1 MTIPLW
7 IFNRTT
13 RSAVATFLGVAVA
26 ICAMSAVSQQR
37 RAIAGTLEFTIE
49 VDLTG
54 WETYGGFA
62 NQLNTRQLIELNN
75 PGSEPLQIV
84 AARWEN
90 VSFTSVG
97 GSWRSEVI
105 LSLNTSTESS
115 FWDQQ
120 LAPGLGSPGDY
131 SGSGVFGEGGST
143 FGAPFALLPDNAL
156 LVYVYESFD
165 DAGPTG
171 LDAVFS
177 GGKLL
182 VTYTAVPEPGSLGL
196 VAAIAA
202 VGTGLTWQRR
212 RKHWKKVG

>member
-1 MTIPLW
+1 MTSMLW
-7 IFNRTT
+7 IFR
-13 RSAVATFLGVAVA
+13 RPPGHAMVGSLCVAAAFWMMFAGGW
-26 ICAMSAVSQQR
+26 QR
-37 RAIAGTLEFTIE
+37 QASAGTLEFTIE

-62 NQLNTRQLIELNN
+62 NQLNTRELIPLSN

-97 GSWRSEVI
+97 ASWRSEVF

-131 SGSGVFGEGGST
+131 TGSGVFGEVGST
-143 FGAPFALLPDNAL
+143 IGSPFELLPDNQL

-171 LDAVFS
+171 LDAVFT
-177 GGKLL
+177 GGTLF
-182 VTYTAVPEPGSLGL
+182 VTYTAVPEPSSLALLGAL
-196 VAAIAA
+196 AAAGA
-202 VGTGLTWQRR
+202 GLTWQRR
-212 RKHWKKVG
+212 RRQLNQVG